1 MAPLPLS
8 QRVWLQAMLAHG
20 VVSQAHAKAL
30 QKRACEITRDDY
42 QAGSLPTLLE
52 EVGKHLSSVGLE
64 IRQARDEFTGAH
76 LIMIVNAK
84 GDELAQVATTHSATE
99 IAVTKKILERIFT
112 NNDAYSLS
120 STEALKIGRQCK
132 PPLGNAETEMLLSAL
147 VKEGWLRYNRDTGR
161 YLLTSR
167 SMMELNVYLKNAY
180 PEHYFSCIMCEDPI
194 TNGVACSNA
203 ECRVRV
209 HKHCQTSY
217 ERQIGI
223 STREGQASTC
233 RGCQHTWSPSPVGEA
248 SVQR

>member
-30 QKRACEITRDDY
+30 QKRACEITRGETGFILQLKTAATDRPLHPDEY
-42 QAGSLPTLLE
+42 QAGSLPILLE

-76 LIMIVNAK
+76 LIMVVSTCALSSPCLPVCREADKGRGQVNAK

-147 VKEGWLRYNRDTGR
+147 VKEGWLRYNR
-161 YLLTSR
+161 
-167 SMMELNVYLKNAY
+167 
-180 PEHYFSCIMCEDPI
+180 
-194 TNGVACSNA
+194 
-203 ECRVRV
+203 
-209 HKHCQTSY
+209 
-217 ERQIGI
+217 
-223 STREGQASTC
+223 
-233 RGCQHTWSPSPVGEA
+233 
-248 SVQR
+248 